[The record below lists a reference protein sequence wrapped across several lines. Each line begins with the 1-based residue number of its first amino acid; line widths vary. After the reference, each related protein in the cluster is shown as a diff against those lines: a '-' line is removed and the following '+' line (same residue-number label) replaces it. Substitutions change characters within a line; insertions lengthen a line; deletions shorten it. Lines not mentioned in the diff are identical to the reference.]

1 MTERGRQRDK
11 AVKFSRQNRDSTWFA
26 TATRLEFALINHQRP
41 TGVEFCAMSQF
52 DNVSVIKKSNV
63 YFDGRCV
70 SHTVLFAD
78 GTKKTVGVIFPSSL
92 TFNTGAP
99 EIMEV
104 LGGRCRVQ
112 LAGEAGWQE
121 YGAGQSF
128 NVPGN
133 SSFQIETLEL
143 LDYVCHFA

>member
-1 MTERGRQRDK
+1 
-11 AVKFSRQNRDSTWFA
+11 
-26 TATRLEFALINHQRP
+26 
-41 TGVEFCAMSQF
+41 MSQF
-52 DNVSVIKKSNV
+52 DNVSVVKKSNV

-78 GTKKTVGVIFPSSL
+78 GTKKTIGVIFPSRL

-99 EIMEV
+99 ETMEII
-104 LGGRCRVQ
+104 GGRCRVQ
-112 LAGEAGWQE
+112 LAGESEWQE

-133 SSFQIETLEL
+133 SSFDIETLEL